1 MVSPE
6 AIESKLNKD
15 KNRIKEFQ
23 SILKNM
29 QDSIRITVPK
39 LSEETQSVSL
49 RKKQMGF
56 RLRQKSIRMRRQ
68 RKENSRIKLPGLSM
82 M

>member
-1 MVSPE
+1 
-6 AIESKLNKD
+6 
-15 KNRIKEFQ
+15 
-23 SILKNM
+23 M